1 MRQEESERIRLKAL
15 ESFVGA
21 RIRQEREARGWT
33 LDRLSEAMSAEGRP
47 MATGRLSKIE
57 RGLYESPL
65 SFRDLDAAAAS
76 LGVAP
81 VALLVT
87 AEEAAL
93 LAGLRKS
100 GLPGVMHWTAQA
112 MLNK

>member
-1 MRQEESERIRLKAL
+1 MKTLEAL
-15 ESFVGA
+15 VGA
-21 RIRQEREARGWT
+21 RIRQERESRGWT
-33 LDRLSEAMSAEGRP
+33 LEYLSEAMSAAGRP

-76 LGVAP
+76 FGMAP
-81 VALLVT
+81 ITLLIT

-93 LAGLRKS
+93 LAALRQS
-100 GLPGVMHWTAQA
+100 GLPGVMQWAAQV

>member
-1 MRQEESERIRLKAL
+1 MRQEEKERIRLKAL

-33 LDRLSEAMSAEGRP
+33 LDQLSDAMTSEGRP

-76 LGVAP
+76 FGIP
-81 VALLVT
+81 PIALLTT

-93 LAGLRKS
+93 LAGLRQS
-100 GLPGVMHWTAQA
+100 GLPGVMQWAAQA